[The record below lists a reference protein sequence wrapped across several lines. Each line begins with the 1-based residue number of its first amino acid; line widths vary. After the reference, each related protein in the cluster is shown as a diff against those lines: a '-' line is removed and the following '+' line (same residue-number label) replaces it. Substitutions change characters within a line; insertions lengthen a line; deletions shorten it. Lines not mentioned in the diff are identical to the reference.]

1 MKIRVKKWFLN
12 ILDIKIGLIVLI
24 WLLTFLV
31 LTEWKCEGLLT
42 LLLFAL
48 SGYYIYVSK
57 IIHLKGSGEV
67 KKDILLA
74 GFWIVLLWFLF
85 TLGFVIP
92 GLKESPLAS
101 NFPKWTYLFIE
112 LCFFFLTFRA
122 AAEGISITRRWI
134 DDKTG
139 RKEEGDEDGNL
150 FLIKVTAE
158 MIGVYLLFPVSFIYI
173 CTSLGIRWWY
183 LMVGPTGK
191 LIFIFILSW
200 ILVIYLLPGTY
211 KSTQCFLKL
220 IIVLVL
226 VLGIALSCVVGG
238 QKAGL
243 PFGIAKDWNPAKE
256 SVFEYRARMKGS
268 KVEAKKK
275 AERKEIIIFRSAP
288 QVIPVLP
295 AMEVNLKHFRR
306 EYPKMLIVD
315 EKKRILSKRKTPEH
329 YYNSSNEIRYL
340 YLYESCY

>member
-1 MKIRVKKWFLN
+1 MKIEIKKWFLD
-12 ILDIKIGLIVLI
+12 ILDIKIGLIVLV

-74 GFWIVLLWFLF
+74 GFWIVLSWFLF
-85 TLGFVIP
+85 SLGFVVP
-92 GLKESPLAS
+92 ALKESPLAS
-101 NFPKWTYLFIE
+101 NFPKWTYLFTE
-112 LCFFFLTFRA
+112 LCFFFLTFRMA
-122 AAEGISITRRWI
+122 VEGIRITKRKI
-134 DDKTG
+134 EGGEKIETG
-139 RKEEGDEDGNL
+139 EDWNL
-150 FLIKVTAE
+150 FLIKITSE
-158 MIGVYLLFPVSFIYI
+158 MIAVFLLFPVTLIYV
-173 CTSLGIRWWY
+173 CTSLGVRWWH
-183 LMVGPTGK
+183 LMSGPSGK
-191 LIFIFILSW
+191 ILLGMELAW
-200 ILVIYLLPGTY
+200 CGVIYILPGTY
-211 KSTQCFLKL
+211 NFTQRLLKIVTVVVLLLL
-220 IIVLVL
+220 IFV
-226 VLGIALSCVVGG
+226 SCWVNG

-256 SVFEYRARMKGS
+256 SVFEYRARMK
-268 KVEAKKK
+268 KMEPEVEAKKK
-275 AERKEIIIFRSAP
+275 TERKEIIIFRSAP